1 MLEFIKQLPFL
12 RRLERV
18 SPDPDALVEEKWTF
32 DFARPR
38 LRRFEEETQ
47 PTYSAFFA
55 HKALVLRLTQAGR
68 IAWVE
73 DPLYR
78 YADLALEGELRFE
91 AGSGYAAAGFQ
102 FRRADEHSY
111 YSLLVSV
118 RGYFRL
124 DVIFNGSPMHLIG
137 WTEIPDFEPY
147 GKPPIRLRLI
157 ALGDRITVVI
167 NNRWSGEIV
176 DDTIPSGK
184 IGFTLASYEA
194 DPDRD
199 AGSAFCCGA
208 VLERLN
214 IDSRSIQVEA
224 LHLRWNTLIKVDPA
238 ARFSLAGTFSAMGQP
253 MSALVQLKRAW
264 KRPGRQ
270 RTQPELL
277 LAATC
282 ALQLSLLEEAED
294 YLDRCVEADSESGE
308 ARRALAEKAK
318 LLYLDGRFGELKTYA
333 EEALRFFPEDATL
346 HTLLGHAFSH
356 LGAFSPAAAAYDAAL
371 QKDPDNGLVAQN
383 AAQAYEKLALPA
395 QAVERYLRAGQAFL
409 RDERYADLG
418 LIIPR
423 LAALDGARA
432 ETHALAGKRA
442 YALEAYPEA
451 EKELNLALDRR
462 TAGEAEDPAISFLLG
477 LLKMRRGHLKKALS
491 FLERSVE
498 LAPDYGPFRFK
509 AAECRFLAGNDP
521 EDPRLAADLAAA
533 LRLGP
538 EDGWT
543 ANLAGQIALAG
554 NRLDRAAEYLA
565 QAAARLGPEPAVRT
579 NQAELAFR
587 RGDQE
592 AALALVTVEAGLKD
606 AQGILANKRGNLLVR
621 SGRFEEA
628 DAAYR
633 QALAEVPDNIEYLR
647 NRASCLVELAAYGEA
662 DAVLAK
668 AYEIEPSP
676 RILELIAYVA
686 AKKGEYPRAETAC
699 RLALETAPED
709 TAILSS
715 LAWIYLTMARWAAA
729 AETIDRLERAVKPG
743 SAEAAGARDLRRRL
757 DDATT
762 RVIPCAG
769 CGRSWRV
776 ARDQVGTGPL
786 RLVAEPPE
794 DLPAGTCPTCGK
806 TWCIGCAKN
815 ALDPDGRFVCPDCGQ
830 RLKLF
835 DEGLKKLLADW
846 AAGR

>member
-1 MLEFIKQLPFL
+1 MLELIKRLPFL
-12 RRLERV
+12 RRLSRV

-32 DFARPR
+32 DFSRPR
-38 LRRFEEETQ
+38 QSRFAEEIRT
-47 PTYSAFFA
+47 THSALLIG
-55 HKALVLRLTQAGR
+55 KALVLRLPQVGR

-78 YADLALEGELRFE
+78 YADLLMEGDLRFE
-91 AGSGYAAAGFQ
+91 PGSGYAAAGFQ

-157 ALGDRITVVI
+157 AMGDRITVVI

-194 DPDRD
+194 DPGRA

-208 VLERLN
+208 VLERLS
-214 IDSRSIQVEA
+214 IDSRSIEVEA
-224 LHLRWNTLIKVDPA
+224 LHLRWNTLIRVDPD
-238 ARFSLAGTFSAMGQP
+238 ARFRLAGTFSAMGQP

-264 KRPGRQ
+264 KHAGRQ

-294 YLDRCVEADSESGE
+294 YLDRCVEADSESE
-308 ARRALAEKAK
+308 DARRALAEKAK
-318 LLYLDGRFGELKTYA
+318 LLYLGGRFGELKTHA

-356 LGAFSPAAAAYDAAL
+356 LGAYSQAAAAYDAAL
-371 QKDPDNGLVAQN
+371 QKEPENGLVAQN
-383 AAQAYEKLALPA
+383 AAQAYEKLTLPA
-395 QAVERYLRAGQAFL
+395 EAISRYLRAGQAFL
-409 RDERYADLG
+409 RDERYADLA

-423 LAALDGARA
+423 LSALDGGRA
-432 ETHALAGKRA
+432 ESHALAGKRA

-451 EKELNLALDRR
+451 EKELNLALDLRAAD
-462 TAGEAEDPAISFLLG
+462 TAEDPAVSFLLG
-477 LLKMRRGHLKKALS
+477 LLKMRRGHYKKALT
-491 FLERSVE
+491 FLERAVE
-498 LAPDYGPFRFK
+498 LAPNYGSFRFK
-509 AAECRFLAGNDP
+509 LAECRFLAGNDP
-521 EDPRLAADLAAA
+521 DDPRLNADLDAA
-533 LRLGP
+533 LRLSP

-554 NRLDRAAEYLA
+554 NNLDRAAEYLE
-565 QAAARLGPEPAVRT
+565 QAAARLGPDPAVRSS
-579 NQAELAFR
+579 QAELAFR
-587 RGDQE
+587 RGEHE
-592 AALALVTVEAGLKD
+592 AALALVTADED
-606 AQGILANKRGNLLVR
+606 QQDPQGSLANKRGNLLVR
-621 SGRFEEA
+621 SGRYEEA

-633 QALAEVPDNIEYLR
+633 QALAVVPDNIEYLR

-662 DAVLAK
+662 DTVLAK

-715 LAWIYLTMARWAAA
+715 LAWIYLTMARYPAA
-729 AETIDRLERAVKPG
+729 AETIDRLERAVGPG
-743 SAEAAGARDLRRRL
+743 SAEEDSARDLRRRL

-762 RVIPCAG
+762 RVIRCAG
-769 CGRSWRV
+769 CERSWRV
-776 ARDQVGTGPL
+776 AKDPVGTGPL

-794 DLPAGTCPTCGK
+794 DLPAGTCPSCGK
-806 TWCIGCAKN
+806 TWCIGCAKKS
-815 ALDPDGRFVCPDCGQ
+815 LDSGGRFVCPDCGQ